1 MDSQLVAY
9 EEPIINNLE
18 INILRNGAQI
28 ITTKDQQIKDERSKI
43 SKINKR
49 IKSLKEERH
58 IAESKIIPI
67 MNKGNLEELN
77 ISQGT
82 IKYIEHIK
90 KTPLNAKQIKIILN
104 KFFLD
109 DKIKDLLD
117 MENDYDGIE
126 LAQVR
131 TQYIIDFLNSNSKK
145 KTVTLLEGKYN
156 V

>member
-9 EEPIINNLE
+9 EEPTINNME
-18 INILRNGAQI
+18 INMLRSGAQI
-28 ITTKDQQIKDERSKI
+28 ITTKDKQIKDERSKI
-43 SKINKR
+43 SEINKK
-49 IKSLKEERH
+49 IKELKEERNM
-58 IAESKIIPI
+58 AEAKIIPI
-67 MNKGNLEELN
+67 MSRGNLEELN

-82 IKYIEHIK
+82 IKYIEHTK

-109 DKIKDLLD
+109 DKIKDL
-117 MENDYDGIE
+117 MELESEYDGIE

-131 TQYIIDFLNSNSKK
+131 TQYIIDFLNANSKK

-156 V
+156 I